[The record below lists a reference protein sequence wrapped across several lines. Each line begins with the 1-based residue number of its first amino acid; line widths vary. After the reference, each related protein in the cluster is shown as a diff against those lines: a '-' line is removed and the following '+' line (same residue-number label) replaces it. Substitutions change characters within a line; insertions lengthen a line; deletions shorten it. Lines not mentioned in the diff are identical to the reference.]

1 MRDSR
6 GKRIVVLFLDRLAR
20 RKREGPHGAS
30 MEGPKKG
37 DVQVSPRASVNGSN
51 LLLTPFS
58 KDVGKFFGIVKNS
71 TISSVDRR
79 LKREMIRDKK
89 IKRNIEA
96 LKLGLSKG
104 QE

>member
-51 LLLTPFS
+51 LRLTLARFKSPGFNVPF
-58 KDVGKFFGIVKNS
+58 DP
-71 TISSVDRR
+71 
-79 LKREMIRDKK
+79 
-89 IKRNIEA
+89 NIFYH
-96 LKLGLSKG
+96 LRF
-104 QE
+104 